1 MLRAHCRDY
10 RGLAYEAVGLYLERL
25 PREDFREQ
33 PQLEGLL
40 QTLRRSLAVPFQRL
54 PAVVA
59 LFLAE
64 AALQLQHPGGPMY
77 VLLNKLLLKRP
88 TFNLEVSFSPRS
100 QFDPTNCKHRDQS
113 NPKS

>member
-1 MLRAHCRDY
+1 M
-10 RGLAYEAVGLYLERL
+10 GLYVECL

-54 PAVVA
+54 PAVAA

-64 AALQLQHPGGPMY
+64 SALQLQHPGGPMY

-88 TFNLEVSFSPRS
+88 AFNLEVGYRLHRIRLQGLQISKSPMPRIVLTVIRS
-100 QFDPTNCKHRDQS
+100 AN
-113 NPKS
+113 